1 MAAATFV
8 NCFSKSSTRTIV
20 SQRNFMSKETGSKMK
35 KVLLQ
40 YCFKKADAVVAVA
53 ELCRLDL
60 IENFKVPV
68 NKVHTIYNAYDQER
82 IFDGM
87 QEEIEESHQ
96 TFFDRHKFNMVSVA
110 RPEYQKGFWN
120 LVKVLYLVRKK
131 GFECGLTIVG
141 DGSQISK
148 LEKLSYALNIKD
160 HVQLVGYQSNP
171 YAYIGKSDIYVMTSL
186 FEGFPNALTEAM
198 CCGKTV
204 ISTDCPSGPREIL
217 QGKEQLTKKAVA
229 AEVCEFGILVPVFS
243 DVENWEESEFDREH
257 EIMSETV
264 CDLLENEQLR
274 KSMDLKAQE
283 RSKSFSYNSC
293 LKAYEKLFKFL
304 NFRETFLK

>member
-8 NCFSKSSTRTIV
+8 NCFAKSSARCIV

-35 KVLLQ
+35 KILLQ
-40 YCFKKADAVVAVA
+40 YCFQQADAVVAVA

-60 IENFKVPV
+60 IENFNVPE

-82 IFDGM
+82 ISNRM
-87 QEEIEESHQ
+87 EEKIEERHQ
-96 TFFDRHKFNMVSVA
+96 TFFDGHRFNLVSVA

-120 LVKVLYLVRKK
+120 LVKVLYLVRQK
-131 GFECGLTIVG
+131 GFDCGLTIVG

-148 LEKLSYALNIKD
+148 LERLSHSLDLKE
-160 HVQLVGYQSNP
+160 HVQLAGYQSNP

-198 CCGKTV
+198 CCGKTI

-217 QGKEQLTKKAVA
+217 QGKEQITKKANA
-229 AEVCEFGILVPVFS
+229 REVCEFGILVPVFS
-243 DVENWEESEFDREH
+243 NAENWNENEFDREH
-257 EIMSETV
+257 EIM
-264 CDLLENEQLR
+264 
-274 KSMDLKAQE
+274 AE
-283 RSKSFSYNSC
+283 RIC
-293 LKAYEKLFKFL
+293 
-304 NFRETFLK
+304 